1 MKKRIIIIS
10 SIILILIVGIL
21 VKINSELNKISENF
35 NSEHSLNESSINIL
49 AESISPDKK
58 YKYYEYQFDNGG
70 LGYSRVF
77 WSVIKN
83 EKNLTDLKEGIIPN
97 GYKIVKW
104 KDDNVLVL
112 KKWKPYYE
120 SNSNYNLNQQ
130 TEFNGIK
137 IEVTD

>member
-10 SIILILIVGIL
+10 SIILIVIVGIS

-35 NSEHSLNESSINIL
+35 NSEHSLNEPSINIL
-49 AESISPDKK
+49 VESISPDKK

-104 KDDNVLVL
+104 KDDNVLIL

-137 IEVTD
+137 INIIE

>member
-10 SIILILIVGIL
+10 SIILILIVGIS

-58 YKYYEYQFDNGG
+58 YKYYEYPFDNGG

>member
-10 SIILILIVGIL
+10 SIILILIVGIS

-120 SNSNYNLNQQ
+120 SN
-130 TEFNGIK
+130 
-137 IEVTD
+137 